1 MSQSFKAKLTAIRR
15 ILGAT
20 SWALVTVGREHTKV
34 VCDLT
39 PSESI
44 DAIRALGDAADTLVT
59 EREEEAH
66 ADELDSAVDATRRIA
81 NGGA

>member
-1 MSQSFKAKLTAIRR
+1 MSTSFRAKLTAIRR
-15 ILGAT
+15 IWGAQA
-20 SWALVTVGREHTKV
+20 WAVVTVGREDTRV

-39 PSESI
+39 PTEAI

-59 EREEEAH
+59 EQEEEAH
-66 ADELDSAVDATRRIA
+66 KDEIDVAVEATRRIA